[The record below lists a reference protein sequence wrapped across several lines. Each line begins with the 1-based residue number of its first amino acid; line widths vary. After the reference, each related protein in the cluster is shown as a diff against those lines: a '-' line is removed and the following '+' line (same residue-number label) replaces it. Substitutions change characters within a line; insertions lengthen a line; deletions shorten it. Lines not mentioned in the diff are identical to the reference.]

1 MSVINSIWLVV
12 NIVLIFLILIRS
24 PNEQSLQETIGPFE
38 LFDSSRSGEK
48 SIDNLI
54 KILIICYFLF
64 GFLLT
69 SKAF

>member
-1 MSVINSIWLVV
+1 MSVINSIWLII
-12 NIVLIFLILIRS
+12 NIILILLILIRS
-24 PNEQSLQETIGPFE
+24 PNEQSLQETIGP
-38 LFDSSRSGEK
+38 LKIFDISGSAEK

-64 GFLLT
+64 GFVLT

>member
-1 MSVINSIWLVV
+1 MSVINSIWLVI
-12 NIVLIFLILIRS
+12 NIILIFLILIRS
-24 PNEQSLQETIGPFE
+24 PNEQSLQETIGSFKLFE
-38 LFDSSRSGEK
+38 SSGSAEK

>member
-12 NIVLIFLILIRS
+12 NIILIFLILIRS
-24 PNEQSLQETIGPFE
+24 PNEQSLQEIIGPFK
-38 LFDSSRSGEK
+38 LFDSSGSAEK

-54 KILIICYFLF
+54 KFLILCYFLF